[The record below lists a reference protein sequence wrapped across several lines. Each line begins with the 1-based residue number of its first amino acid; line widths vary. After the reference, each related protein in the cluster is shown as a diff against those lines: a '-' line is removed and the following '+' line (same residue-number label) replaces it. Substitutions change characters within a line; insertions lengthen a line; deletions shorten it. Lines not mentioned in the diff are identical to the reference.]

1 MRPIPRD
8 ISPELVLV
16 DPELA
21 EWARS
26 RLPEP
31 GWPGRRAS
39 TTLGDDG
46 LLAQRAAPAEVRAPQ
61 WRDGWGLTLVL
72 TVVAV
77 SLTLNGFWLA
87 QLLGSGTDSA
97 GAQDPPRFTSTSL
110 VSAPPLSYATA
121 TVVVP
126 SSSKSPPPSVAHARK
141 TPAHALKHRATT
153 HSRTTKVSAANRSR
167 HHATQSVASRS
178 ASHRS
183 KKSALVSAAR
193 TLHWNRV
200 AGATYYDVV
209 LWRDGARVLDLWP
222 NSPTISLPTMPVN
235 HGSKGRL
242 APGRYLWF
250 VYPGFGAKSA
260 RHYGALA
267 SSGVL
272 VIQHQGGK

>member
-1 MRPIPRD
+1 
-8 ISPELVLV
+8 LVLV

-21 EWARS
+21 ELARS
-26 RLPEP
+26 RLPE
-31 GWPGRRAS
+31 PGRRAS

-46 LLAQRAAPAEVRAPQ
+46 LLASRAAPTEVRAPH
-61 WRDGWGLTLVL
+61 WRDGWGLTLAL
-72 TVVAV
+72 TLMAV
-77 SLTLNGFWLA
+77 SLTLNGFWFA

-97 GAQDPPRFTSTSL
+97 DAQDPRTFTSTSL

-121 TVVVP
+121 TVVQP
-126 SSSKSPPPSVAHARK
+126 SSSKSHAPSVAHARK

-153 HSRTTKVSAANRSR
+153 RSRTTKVSAAKRSM
-167 HHATQSVASRS
+167 HHAKQSATSHSV
-178 ASHRS
+178 SHRS
-183 KKSALVSAAR
+183 KKSAPVSAAH

-209 LWRDGARVLDLWP
+209 LWRDGARVVDLWP
-222 NSPTISLPTMPVN
+222 SSPTISLPTMPVN
-235 HGSKGRL
+235 HGSRGRL